1 MNFKNI
7 RFRFV
12 QLIYADH
19 NYSSIVKIKIK
30 ECLSELRSD
39 DIGINIGAGTT
50 NIHKQIRNL
59 DIFPGEKI
67 YYVAKA
73 ESIPEKN
80 DFFSL
85 AISQEVL
92 EHVADP
98 NLAVSE
104 IFRVLKKGGKFYCQV
119 PFIIG
124 YHPGPNDF
132 WRFTKEG
139 LVTLLSNAGFEI
151 LEIGIA
157 VGAGTG
163 FYRIAVEFFAGLY
176 SIFIPKFYFLFKA
189 LFAIAFYP
197 IKFLDFLFKFS
208 TQKDRIPGGYYVIAK
223 K

>member
-1 MNFKNI
+1 MNLKNI
-7 RFRFV
+7 RFRLV

-19 NYSSIVKIKIK
+19 NNSSIVKNRINQ
-30 ECLSELRSD
+30 CLSELGKHE
-39 DIGINIGAGTT
+39 IGINIGAGTT
-50 NIHKQIRNL
+50 SIHNQIRNL
-59 DIFPGEKI
+59 DIYPGENI

-92 EHVADP
+92 EHIKDP

-124 YHPGPNDF
+124 YHPGPTDF

-139 LVTLLSNAGFEI
+139 IVSLLSNAGFEI
-151 LEIGIA
+151 IEVGIA

-163 FYRIAVEFFAGLY
+163 FYRISVEFFAGLF
-176 SIFIPKFYFLFKA
+176 SIFIPKFYYVFKA
-189 LFAIAFYP
+189 FFAISLYP
-197 IKFLDFLFKFS
+197 IKFLDYLFKYS
-208 TQKDRIPGGYYVIAK
+208 TQKDRIPGGYFVIAK